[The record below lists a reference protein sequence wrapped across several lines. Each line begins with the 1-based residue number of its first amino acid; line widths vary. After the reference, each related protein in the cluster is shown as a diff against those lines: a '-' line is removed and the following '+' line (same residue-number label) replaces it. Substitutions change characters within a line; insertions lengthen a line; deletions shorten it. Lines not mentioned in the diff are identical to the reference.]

1 MSLPMVATQPCLLPT
16 GDALGG
22 LQWAWLP
29 LGSLRRAPG
38 PPEPREEEQPEGLAR
53 LARRATVPARDG
65 REMRAGILSRN

>member
-1 MSLPMVATQPCLLPT
+1 MVATQPCLLPT

-38 PPEPREEEQPEGLAR
+38 SPEPREEEQPEGLA
-53 LARRATVPARDG
+53 DH
-65 REMRAGILSRN
+65 REEKGDPSLSPP